1 MSFSNRLK
9 IACHNVITH
18 PTSGAKLPI
27 VPSLYHRAATMA
39 TTRTA
44 ITPSSKTSD
53 PFYATM
59 IPSQPSSDNAFSR
72 KAVQP
77 VNFTSPEGKRLFRGA
92 MDQGHA
98 ESFFNL
104 MGNFSTQSSAMF
116 GGVSSLA
123 MALNA
128 LEIDPQRIWKG
139 NWRWYSNELLETCS
153 SKEEVRTKGMSFD
166 EFTCLAQSHC
176 DLQVRRATTVTYKDF
191 LNDLESITTNNNS
204 STQIMIA
211 SYSRSHL
218 GQIDQRG
225 GHFSPI
231 GGFNKAEN
239 MVLIMDVARGEYPSV
254 WVNARSLY
262 DAMMEREKDILGKSR
277 GYFVLRAPGSTTTT
291 TTSKFQTGSQKPLRI
306 KCVDCSRKCSKR
318 QYA

>member
-1 MSFSNRLK
+1 
-9 IACHNVITH
+9 
-18 PTSGAKLPI
+18 
-27 VPSLYHRAATMA
+27 
-39 TTRTA
+39 
-44 ITPSSKTSD
+44 
-53 PFYATM
+53 
-59 IPSQPSSDNAFSR
+59 
-72 KAVQP
+72 
-77 VNFTSPEGKRLFRGA
+77 
-92 MDQGHA
+92 
-98 ESFFNL
+98 
-104 MGNFSTQSSAMF
+104 
-116 GGVSSLA
+116 
-123 MALNA
+123 
-128 LEIDPQRIWKG
+128 
-139 NWRWYSNELLETCS
+139 
-153 SKEEVRTKGMSFD
+153 MSFD

-176 DLQVRRATTVTYKDF
+176 HLQVRRATTVTYKEF
-191 LNDLESITTNNNS
+191 LNDLESITANDNS

-277 GYFVLRAPGSTTTT
+277 GYFVLRAPEAA
-291 TTSKFQTGSQKPLRI
+291 TTSGMSAPKSQRDSQQPPRI
-306 KCVDCSRKCSKR
+306 KCIDCSRKCSKR